1 MSFPNFALAV
11 LTSVLMLTPVT
22 DVNANPPQEPAITEN
37 GAVLELAGTAFWNNA
52 YYCDAVGDYAFL
64 TMDFG
69 LVILDVSD
77 KTNPQVASRIYM
89 PSTTTRLQVVGN
101 YAYICGGGD
110 MSTGTDWA
118 TLTIVDVSDVYNP
131 DILGCYQNPD
141 SVIGT
146 SVKVVGNIAYVS
158 GYGLHVISVSN
169 PVYPYEIS
177 YSSYSSGSRDLEVI
191 GDSVFITSA
200 ARVWGY
206 NVINP
211 NDPWIFFGAIPTETY
226 WANGIEVAND
236 LVYIAN
242 GDSGLTIID
251 PYHGEPYVLS
261 HFPLD
266 TGHWSWCMSLD
277 LVLVDDTI
285 VFIGG
290 ELRNSAKVLNV
301 ADPYAVD
308 SIAKCGGNGQYARGM
323 DYDNDY
329 LYVAR
334 YEDGLFINDVSNRA
348 SPVEVGVF
356 SECQDEPLDVEVR
369 GNTGYLLFQDTIRIV
384 DLSDPANIT
393 QIGWA
398 ELGMNNAIEIVD
410 NIMLIGNT
418 NGVTAFDISNPAAP
432 VILSA
437 CLTGNHY
444 VKSIDVRGDYA
455 YITMWR
461 WGYGIIDISD
471 PNNLVMVGT
480 YIDSDYWPT
489 EINRGD
495 VSMVLV
501 DGYALTSF
509 YSPESLMEG
518 FLVLDISD
526 PTNPHPVKE
535 HVLPNDVACVDV
547 MGSLLYFAHWSSDS
561 VFVWD
566 ISDPLNP
573 VHTASWRPPDFGY
586 FHSNIISHA
595 GGYLLVEDRYSH
607 TLLAV
612 DPAGWSDSCSG
623 GEIARF
629 RNHRPATGIAT
640 GGNHIYMTSLGGFV
654 ALTLGLDFV
663 CGDVNDDGG
672 FGPDIA
678 DLVYLVDY
686 MFTGGSPPPDMA
698 AANIDGEPGITI
710 SDLVFL
716 VDFMFNGG
724 PPPICE

>member
-1 MSFPNFALAV
+1 MSFRNFALAV
-11 LTSVLMLTPVT
+11 CTSVLLLIPVT
-22 DVNANPPQEPAITEN
+22 VINANPPQEPAISED

-52 YYCDAVGDYAFL
+52 YYCDAVGDYVFL

-77 KTNPQVASRIYM
+77 KTDPQIASRLYM
-89 PSTTTRLQVVGN
+89 PSGTNRLQVVGN

-131 DILGCYQNPD
+131 TILSCYQHPD
-141 SVIGT
+141 SAMSRG
-146 SVKVVGNIAYVS
+146 VKVVGNSAFVA
-158 GYGLHVISVSN
+158 GDGGLHIIGIADPTS
-169 PVYPYEIS
+169 PYEIS
-177 YSSYSSGSRDLEVI
+177 TLSYISGLDLEIVDDTAFVI
-191 GDSVFITSA
+191 TQSRVYGVDVTDINYPSNVF
-200 ARVWGY
+200 
-206 NVINP
+206 
-211 NDPWIFFGAIPTETY
+211 PTIYTGTY
-226 WANGIEVAND
+226 YSNGIEVANN
-236 LVYIAN
+236 LVYVAN
-242 GDSGLTIID
+242 GGSGLTIID

-261 HFPLD
+261 DYPI
-266 TGHWSWCMSLD
+266 GGMSRD

-290 ELRNSAKVLNV
+290 EYSNSVKVLNV

-308 SIAKCGGNGQYARGM
+308 SIAKCGSFGNKAVGM
-323 DYDNDY
+323 DLDNDY

-334 YEDGLFINDVSNRA
+334 DKSGLLINDVSNPAYPFQVGAFKECNGKPRA
-348 SPVEVGVF
+348 
-356 SECQDEPLDVEVR
+356 VEVR
-369 GNTGYLLFQDTIRIV
+369 GNTGYLMFMDTIRIV

-398 ELGMNNAIEIVD
+398 EVGMNDAIEIVGD
-410 NIMLIGNT
+410 IMLIGNT
-418 NGVTAFDISNPAAP
+418 NGVTSVDISNPA
-432 VILSA
+432 SA
-437 CLTGNHY
+437 VCLGTCLTGNHY

-461 WGYGIIDISD
+461 YGYGIVDISD
-471 PNNLVMVGT
+471 PNNLVMVGS
-480 YIDSDYWPT
+480 YIDSDYWPA
-489 EINRGD
+489 EYNVGN
-495 VSMVLV
+495 VSMILV
-501 DGYALTSF
+501 DGYALASF
-509 YSPESLMEG
+509 YSSESLESG

-526 PTNPHPVKE
+526 PTNPYPVKE
-535 HVLPNDVACVDV
+535 HVLPGAVVSVDV
-547 MGSLLYFAHWSSDS
+547 MDSKLFFAHGASDS
-561 VFVWD
+561 MFVWD

-573 VHTASWRPPDFGY
+573 VHTASWRPPDFGHFCSY
-586 FHSNIISHA
+586 IISHA
-595 GGYLLVEDRYSH
+595 GGYLLVEEWYSH

-612 DPAGWSDSCSG
+612 DPSGWSGSCGG

-629 RNHRPATGIAT
+629 INHRTATGIAT
-640 GGNHIYMTSLGGFV
+640 EGNHIYMSSRGGFA
-654 ALTLGLDFV
+654 ALTLKLDFV

-678 DLVYLVDY
+678 DLVYLVDF
-686 MFTGGSPPPDMA
+686 MFTGGPPPPNMV

-716 VDFMFNGG
+716 VDFMFNNG

>member
-1 MSFPNFALAV
+1 MSFRNFALAV
-11 LTSVLMLTPVT
+11 LTSVLLLMSVT
-22 DVNANPPQEPAITEN
+22 VVNANPPQEPAITEN

-77 KTNPQVASRIYM
+77 KTNPQVASRLYM
-89 PSTTTRLQVVGN
+89 PSGTSRLQVVGD
-101 YAYICGGGD
+101 YAYVCGGGD

-131 DILGCYQNPD
+131 NILSCYQNPD
-141 SVIGT
+141 SVMGT

-169 PVYPYEIS
+169 PVYPYEIC
-177 YSSYSSGSRDLEVI
+177 YSSYFSGSRDLEVI
-191 GDSVFITSA
+191 GDSVFITSPSS
-200 ARVWGY
+200 VWGY

-242 GDSGLTIID
+242 GTSGLTIID
-251 PYHGEPYVLS
+251 PYNGPPYVLS
-261 HFPLD
+261 HFPIGGL
-266 TGHWSWCMSLD
+266 SYD

-290 ELRNSAKVLNV
+290 ELSNSAKVLNV

-308 SIAKCGGNGQYARGM
+308 SIAKCGGNGTYARGM
-323 DYDNDY
+323 DFDNDY

-334 YEDGLFINDVSNRA
+334 EKNGLFINDVSNRA
-348 SPVEVGVF
+348 WPVEVGVF
-356 SECQDEPLDVEVR
+356 RECQYEPRDIAVQ
-369 GNTGYLLFQDTIRIV
+369 GNIGYLMFMDTIRIV

-398 ELGMNNAIEIVD
+398 ELGMNDALEIVGD
-410 NIMLIGNT
+410 VMLVGNT
-418 NGVTAFDISNPAAP
+418 RGVTAFDISNPVAP
-432 VILSA
+432 VILSS

-444 VKSIDVRGDYA
+444 VKSIDVRDDYA

-480 YIDSDYWPT
+480 YIDGDYWPE
-489 EINRGD
+489 EINRGN
-495 VSMVLV
+495 VSITLV
-501 DGYALTSF
+501 GGYALTNF
-509 YSPESLMEG
+509 YSPESLKSG

-535 HVLPNDVACVDV
+535 HVLPCPVACVDV
-547 MGSLLYFAHWSSDS
+547 MDSLLYFAHWGSTSML
-561 VFVWD
+561 VWD
-566 ISDPLNP
+566 ISDVLNP
-573 VHTASWRPPDFGY
+573 VEIAIWYPAGFGH
-586 FHSNIISHA
+586 FHSNIITHA

-607 TLLAV
+607 ALLAV
-612 DPAGWSDSCSG
+612 DPSGWSDSCSG
-623 GEIARF
+623 GKIARF
-629 RNHRPATGIAT
+629 RNHRTATGIAT
-640 GGNHIYMTSLGGFV
+640 GGNHIYMSSLGGFV

-672 FGPDIA
+672 FIPDIA

-686 MFTGGSPPPDMA
+686 MFTGGPPPPDMV
-698 AANIDGEPGITI
+698 AANIDGEPGINI
-710 SDLVFL
+710 ADLIYL
-716 VDFMFNGG
+716 VDYMFNEG